1 MESSSKKDSFNFCP
15 TNETKYEFQSMK
27 LINNDKIIYLP
38 DPVLSIRNI
47 SKLKNEN
54 IENSFLHKNYF
65 LSVGR
70 FTKQKIIFF

>member
-1 MESSSKKDSFNFCP
+1 MNFFRKLLWKVAAKKIHLIFCP

-47 SKLKNEN
+47 SKLK
-54 IENSFLHKNYF
+54 K
-65 LSVGR
+65 
-70 FTKQKIIFF
+70 